1 MRDKLRSLLPI
12 FSARLSQRIVFW
24 VFVSIVVVEAII
36 LVPSVYRRKQ
46 ELLSHLSEIGDR
58 NIEVLQL
65 SHDHSTD
72 TEIFAHIQK
81 LRQVSSILGGRLY
94 RPNGYL
100 IGEFGESPE
109 LSLSEVNASRVWQR
123 ENHNGMRFDMARS
136 LSLSGKKYILILRY
150 DISNI
155 GQEIQAFIWRITGLV
170 LLISAFVTTTTMIVL
185 SSLLINPILLL
196 RRDLLVAGETVT
208 NNLSPPKFQSFI
220 YENSNELKEVIVAF
234 EQMYRQISEEI
245 IQRQKSENALRQ
257 SEANLKYRAQQLEE
271 TLEELR
277 QTQVQLIQSEK
288 MSSLGQ
294 LVAGIAH
301 EINNPVSFI
310 DGNLQHALNY
320 FQSLLQL
327 LEEYQ
332 QAFPEATPTINQ
344 TIEDID
350 LDFLL
355 RDLPKLLDSMK
366 SGTERIREIVISLRS
381 FSRLDEA
388 EIKTVDIHA
397 GIDSTLAILQNR
409 LKGNAN
415 YPEIQTILNYGNL
428 PPVEC
433 YPGQLNQVFL
443 HILTNA
449 IDSLES
455 HFINDAQAEL
465 THQSKSPPAPPT
477 IQIHTEKIDDRIIIR
492 ITDNGIGMTEEI
504 QQRLFEPFFTT
515 KAVGKGTGLGLAVS
529 YQIVVD
535 LHQGEIECI
544 SSPRKGA
551 EFLIKI
557 PINQFISY
565 PV

>member
-36 LVPSVYRRKQ
+36 LVPSVYRRRQ
-46 ELLSHLSEIGDR
+46 ELLSHLSEVADGKV
-58 NIEVLQL
+58 EVIQL
-65 SHDHSTD
+65 YSDNSSGK
-72 TEIFAHIQK
+72 EVFAHIQK
-81 LRQVSSILGGRLY
+81 LERVSDVLGGKLY
-94 RPNGYL
+94 RPNGDL
-100 IGEFGESPE
+100 VGEFGESPE
-109 LSLSEVNASRVWQR
+109 LSLSLVNKSGIWRR
-123 ENHNGMRFDMARS
+123 ENRNGTRFDVARS
-136 LSLSGKKYILILRY
+136 LSLSSKKYILILRY
-150 DISNI
+150 DSSHI
-155 GQEIQAFIWRITGLV
+155 GQELQAFVWRITGLV
-170 LLISAFVTTTTMIVL
+170 LLISVFVTITAMIVL
-185 SSLLINPILLL
+185 SSLVINPILLL
-196 RRDLLVAGETVT
+196 RRDLLVAGESVA
-208 NNLSPPKFQSFI
+208 NNSSIPKFQSSV
-220 YENSNELKEVIVAF
+220 YQSSDELKEVIAAF
-234 EQMYRQISEEI
+234 EKMYRQIYEEI
-245 IQRQKSENALRQ
+245 DQRQKSENALRE
-257 SEANLKYRAQQLEE
+257 SEANLKERAQQLQQ

-327 LEEYQ
+327 IQEYQ
-332 QAFPEATPTINQ
+332 QAFPDATPTIQQ

-355 RDLPKLLDSMK
+355 RDLPKLMESMK
-366 SGTERIREIVISLRS
+366 SGTERIREIVRSLRS

-397 GIDSTLAILQNR
+397 GIDSTLAILQSR
-409 LKGNAN
+409 LKGNAD
-415 YPEIQTILNYGNL
+415 YPEIKMILNYGNL
-428 PPVEC
+428 PLIEC

-455 HFINDAQAEL
+455 RFANNSQEKTPIIE
-465 THQSKSPPAPPT
+465 
-477 IQIHTEKIDDRIIIR
+477 IHTEIINDRAVIR
-492 ITDNGIGMTEEI
+492 IADNGIGITEEV
-504 QQRLFEPFFTT
+504 QKRLFDPFFTT

-529 YQIVVD
+529 YQIVVG

-544 SSPRKGA
+544 SSPGEGA
-551 EFLIKI
+551 EFAIKI
-557 PINQFISY
+557 PIYQEVTNK
-565 PV
+565 

>member
-46 ELLSHLSEIGDR
+46 ELLSQLSEIVDGKV
-58 NIEVLQL
+58 EVIQL
-65 SHDHSTD
+65 YSGNSSDK
-72 TEIFAHIQK
+72 EVFAHIQQ
-81 LRQVSSILGGRLY
+81 LERVSAVLGGKLY
-94 RPNGYL
+94 RPNGDL
-100 IGEFGESPE
+100 VGEFGESPE
-109 LSLSEVNASRVWQR
+109 LSLSLVNRSGIWQR
-123 ENHNGMRFDMARS
+123 ENWNGIRFDVARS

-150 DISNI
+150 DSSHI
-155 GQEIQAFIWRITGLV
+155 GQELQAFIWRITGLV
-170 LLISAFVTTTTMIVL
+170 LLISVFVTITTMIVL
-185 SSLLINPILLL
+185 SLLVINPILLL
-196 RRDLLVAGETVT
+196 RRDLLVAGESVT
-208 NNLSPPKFQSFI
+208 NNSSIPKFQSSVYHI
-220 YENSNELKEVIVAF
+220 SDELKEVIAAF
-234 EQMYRQISEEI
+234 EKMYRQIYEEI
-245 IQRQKSENALRQ
+245 THRQKSENALRE
-257 SEANLKYRAQQLEE
+257 SEVNLKERAQQLQQ
-271 TLEELR
+271 TLQELR
-277 QTQVQLIQSEK
+277 QTQVHLIQSEK

-332 QAFPEATPTINQ
+332 QAFPEATPTIQ
-344 TIEDID
+344 QSIEDID

-355 RDLPKLLDSMK
+355 RDLPKLLESMK

-397 GIDSTLAILQNR
+397 GIDSTLAILQSR
-409 LKGNAN
+409 LKDNAD

-443 HILTNA
+443 QILTNA

-455 HFINDAQAEL
+455 RFANNPLE
-465 THQSKSPPAPPT
+465 KMPT
-477 IQIHTEKIDDRIIIR
+477 IQIYTEVINDRAVIR
-492 ITDNGIGMTEEI
+492 IVDNGIGITEEV
-504 QQRLFEPFFTT
+504 QKRLFDPFFTT

-544 SSPRKGA
+544 SADGEGA
-551 EFLIKI
+551 EFAIKI
-557 PINQFISY
+557 PICQRITEKSSKL
-565 PV
+565 